1 MFLQKSA
8 VHLLHKY
15 VGAHAKYL
23 LLNSINNKNKQQA
36 ICSININVAFSH
48 TLNQTHAYIGNM
60 INNKLHDTLYSVHII
75 QFFTVHVYTI
85 QYTMYTVCLLL
96 HCTRTLLNKITHTNF
111 V

>member
-36 ICSININVAFSH
+36 ICSINNNVAFSH

-60 INNKLHDTLYSVHII
+60 INNKLHDTLYNVHII
-75 QFFTVHVYTI
+75 QFTVHVYTI
-85 QYTMYTVCLLL
+85 QYTMYTVCLLQ
-96 HCTRTLLNKITHTNF
+96 HTLYTYTVKQNYTH
-111 V
+111 